1 MIKVGIVGTG
11 MISELFAEG
20 AKFVE
25 GMEVVAIQSRDE
37 MKAKEFAKKH
47 EVELTFTDYE
57 GMLKDELIDAVYI
70 GLPNSLHFEYAR
82 KALSAKK
89 ITILEKPFL
98 SNLKELDTLID
109 ISEETRTMVFEM
121 NRVLCLPNTQVIR
134 DHLKDIAPVR
144 MITMNFSQYSRKY
157 NDLLAGKTPNV
168 FSDEFSGGA
177 LVDLGVYGVHLMVD
191 LFGMPNNITYIASQ
205 LPNSIDISGNLT
217 LTYDGFLASLV
228 QSKNSRCD
236 NRITIQG
243 EKGTIYASPT
253 ASRIDTVILDV
264 GEKKDI
270 TVLHE
275 YESMTYTLRE
285 IVRVVSE
292 KDEETYRKQFKH
304 IRNVLEVL
312 CAARQSAGIKFTA
325 DQK

>member
-11 MISELFAEG
+11 MISESFAEG

-25 GMEVVAIQSRDE
+25 GMKVIAIQSRDE
-37 MKAKEFAKKH
+37 TKAKEFAQKH
-47 EVELTFTDYE
+47 DVELTFTEYE
-57 GMLKDELIDAVYI
+57 RMLMDERVDAVYI
-70 GLPNSLHFEYAR
+70 GLPNSLHFEYAS
-82 KALSAKK
+82 KALRAKK

-98 SNLKELDTLID
+98 SNLRELDELID

-134 DHLKDIAPVR
+134 DHLDDIAPVR

-168 FSDEFSGGA
+168 FSDEYSGGA
-177 LVDLGVYGVHLMVD
+177 LVDLGVYSVHLMVD
-191 LFGMPNNITYIASQ
+191 LFGMPNYIAYIASQ
-205 LPNSIDISGNLT
+205 LPNSIDVSGNLT
-217 LTYDGFLASLV
+217 LSYDGFIASLV

-253 ASRIDTVILDV
+253 ASRIDRVILDL

-270 TVLHE
+270 TVAHE
-275 YESMTYTLRE
+275 YESMTYTLNE
-285 IVRVVSE
+285 IVRVINE
-292 KDEETYRKQFKH
+292 KDEETYRKQLRH
-304 IRNVLEVL
+304 IRTVMEVL
-312 CAARQSAGIKFTA
+312 CAARKSAGIKFTA
-325 DQK
+325 DRE